1 MKFLV
6 DNALSPV
13 IANGLREAG
22 FDAIHVRDI
31 GLQSANDKIIF
42 ELAKKEDR
50 IIVSADTDFGTIL
63 ALWHHSKPSLILF
76 RSSDKHPKIQL
87 SLLLKHL
94 SEIREDL
101 EQGSIVVFEDNR
113 IRVRKLPIFE

>member
-31 GLQSANDKIIF
+31 GLQSANDTIIF

-50 IIVSADTDFGTIL
+50 IIISADTDFGTIL
-63 ALWHHSKPSLILF
+63 ALWHFQKPSLILF
-76 RSSDKHPKIQL
+76 RGSDKHPETQL
-87 SLLLKHL
+87 SLLQKYIP
-94 SEIREDL
+94 EIKEAL

-113 IRVRKLPIFE
+113 IRIRKLPIFE

>member
-1 MKFLV
+1 MKFLI

-22 FDAIHVRDI
+22 LDAIHVREV
-31 GLQSANDKIIF
+31 GLQSAKDTTIF
-42 ELAKKEDR
+42 ELAKREDR
-50 IIVSADTDFGTIL
+50 IIISADTDFGTIL

-76 RSSDKHPKIQL
+76 RGSDKHPKIQL

-101 EQGSIVVFEDNR
+101 GQGSIVVFEDNR